1 MVPAWRPG
9 SRGRCRTQVRGGPSA
24 PSRPVRAQPSVRVAG
39 PTPGPPRPRPRED
52 SAPAGKVQGR
62 PRPDFLPRL
71 TAWNPPGGRGPH
83 VCSPMR
89 ARPRTEPAARP
100 PGPTFSRGVRP
111 ARSARPVLRGSRSAC
126 PELAW
131 PPGLGRG
138 GGGGG
143 SSSSRAGGGDSAARG
158 RLPAGNDPR
167 GTASLALRSR
177 SAGRRRGSRPPEAHS
192 SRAAS
197 AAPAVG
203 GGGGQGAE
211 GDGGGRGRGTAARA
225 VRGAGAT
232 GQRSGPAGPRAP
244 PQPRRRLLPL
254 QPRERGRI
262 LPGPAHL
269 NILLGLP

>member
-1 MVPAWRPG
+1 MSGPGVEARQPRPLPD
-9 SRGRCRTQVRGGPSA
+9 QVRGGPSA

-39 PTPGPPRPRPRED
+39 PTPGPPRQRPRED

-62 PRPDFLPRL
+62 PRPDFLPRPK
-71 TAWNPPGGRGPH
+71 AWNPPGGRGPH
-83 VCSPMR
+83 ACSSMR
-89 ARPRTEPAARP
+89 ARPLTNSAARP
-100 PGPTFSRGVRP
+100 PGRPPWPTFSRGVRP
-111 ARSARPVLRGSRSAC
+111 ARSTRPVLRGSRSAC

-177 SAGRRRGSRPPEAHS
+177 SSGRRRGTRPPEAHS

-203 GGGGQGAE
+203 GGGGLGGE
-211 GDGGGRGRGTAARA
+211 GTGRGRGTEGEG
-225 VRGAGAT
+225 RGPP
-232 GQRSGPAGPRAP
+232 GQRSGPARPPAP
-244 PQPRRRLLPL
+244 SQPRRRLLPL